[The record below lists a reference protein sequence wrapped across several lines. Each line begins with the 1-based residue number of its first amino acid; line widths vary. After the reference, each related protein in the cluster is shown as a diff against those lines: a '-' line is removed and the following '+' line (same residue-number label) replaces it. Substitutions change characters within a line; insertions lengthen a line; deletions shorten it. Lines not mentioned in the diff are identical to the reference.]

1 MRSRSGCG
9 KMASLRN
16 RYRKRSAALLA
27 AGMIVSLAACGTV
40 EQESSST
47 QEQPSE
53 TAVESAQIDTA
64 ESGSSNEMDTEQTE
78 IELSFGDTVMIAV
91 LDGSE
96 TSRAFIN
103 MLPLTLTMNR
113 YADREYYAALGELP
127 ENGAVIDDFENGDVT
142 YYTDGK
148 SLAIFFRNADTSS
161 QGGLIRMG
169 RITSDLSLFDT
180 VGESVEVTISL
191 SEGEADMTDL
201 DFSVFNNVEITGINT
216 SELSTDEQAVLYQQA
231 RYCQAMTEADTE
243 TMREITSPDMIFT
256 HMSGRQQT
264 REEYFAD
271 IADGNL
277 QYFTIGIEN
286 PVVNIKGSYASVSYT
301 SVLNANA
308 YGARGTYRMAG
319 THWYEKQGKNWIA
332 CNAPEQ

>member
-1 MRSRSGCG
+1 MS
-9 KMASLRN
+9 N
-16 RYRKRSAALLA
+16 RYRKLSIVLLA
-27 AGMIVSLAACGTV
+27 VGMIASLAACGTV
-40 EQESSST
+40 ERAGSST
-47 QEQPSE
+47 QEQLSE

-64 ESGSSNEMDTEQTE
+64 ESSSSNEADTEQTE
-78 IELSFGDTVMIAV
+78 IELSFGDTVMTAA
-91 LDGSE
+91 LDDSE
-96 TSRAFIN
+96 TSRAFIK

-113 YADREYYAALGELP
+113 YADREYYAALDELP
-127 ENGAVIDDFENGDVT
+127 ENGTAIDDFENGDVT

-148 SLAIFFRNADTSS
+148 SLAIFFGNADTSS
-161 QGGLIRMG
+161 QNGLIRMG
-169 RITSDLSLFDT
+169 RITSDLSLFDA
-180 VGESVEVTISL
+180 VGENVEVTISL
-191 SEGEADMTDL
+191 SESEADMTDF

-216 SELSTDEQAVLYQQA
+216 SELSADEQAVLYQQA

-286 PVVNIKGSYASVSYT
+286 PVVNINGSYASVSYT

-308 YGARGTYRMAG
+308 YGARGTYRIDG
-319 THWYEKQGKNWIA
+319 THWYEKQDENWIA
-332 CNAPEQ
+332 CNMPEQ

>member
-1 MRSRSGCG
+1 M
-9 KMASLRN
+9 
-16 RYRKRSAALLA
+16 LLA
-27 AGMIVSLAACGTV
+27 VGMIASLAACGNA
-40 EQESSST
+40 EQANTPESTPKST
-47 QEQPSE
+47 MEPIQTEN
-53 TAVESAQIDTA
+53 AQNGTEGEA
-64 ESGSSNEMDTEQTE
+64 LAEQTV
-78 IELSFGDTVMIAV
+78 IRLAFGDTVMSAV
-91 LDGSE
+91 LDDSE
-96 TSRAFIN
+96 TSRAFIK

-113 YADREYYAALGELP
+113 YADREYYAVLGELP
-127 ENGAVIDDFENGDVT
+127 ENGVAIDDFENGDVA

-148 SLAIFFRNADTSS
+148 SLAIFFGNADTSS
-161 QGGLIRMG
+161 QDGLIRMG

-180 VGESVEVTISL
+180 VGERAEVTISL
-191 SEGEADMTDL
+191 SAGETDMTDF
-201 DFSVFNNVEITGINT
+201 DFSVFDNVEITGINT
-216 SELSTDEQAVLYQQA
+216 SELRAEEQAVLYQQA

-264 REEYFAD
+264 RDEYFAD
-271 IADGNL
+271 IENGDL

-286 PVVNIKGSYASVSYT
+286 PMVHIDGSYGSVSYT

-319 THWYEKQGKNWIA
+319 THWYEKQDENWIA

>member
-1 MRSRSGCG
+1 M
-9 KMASLRN
+9 RN

-40 EQESSST
+40 EQAGSST

-64 ESGSSNEMDTEQTE
+64 ESSSSNEADTEQTE
-78 IELSFGDTVMIAV
+78 IELSFGDTVMTAV

-96 TSRAFIN
+96 TSRAFIK

-127 ENGAVIDDFENGDVT
+127 ENGTAIEDFENGDVT

-148 SLAIFFRNADTSS
+148 SLAIFFGNADTSS
-161 QGGLIRMG
+161 QDGLIRMG

-191 SEGEADMTDL
+191 SESEVDMADF
-201 DFSVFNNVEITGINT
+201 DFSVFDNVEITGINT
-216 SELSTDEQAVLYQQA
+216 SELSTGEQAVLYQQA

-271 IADGNL
+271 IENGDL

-286 PVVNIKGSYASVSYT
+286 PVVNINGSYASVSYT

-308 YGARGTYRMAG
+308 YGARGVYRIDG
-319 THWYEKQGKNWIA
+319 THWYEKHGENWIA
-332 CNAPEQ
+332 CNPPKQERDR